1 MKRKLMAAFLAM
13 ILVLSLAAC
22 SSGGDE
28 GGQADTTAAA
38 AETTAAGTEETAAA
52 ETPAA
57 TEAGPVVETF
67 SAEYEMVG
75 TTSAGLP
82 KNDTFIFEGET
93 TDGIITSLN
102 FDIIRN
108 KGLEGEYSKKDLMG
122 YQMNVSDAEVAATD
136 NGFELVNLGM
146 NGYET
151 EFGQY
156 MITATCPELTD
167 DTVFGDLT
175 ITNYTGE
182 ELTPDQRIL
191 IYQYLANEADIELT
205 DETPVSELLAIHGLY
220 KDGEFVEGTSRVSFA
235 GFNGGRSYGEQI
247 DAIVDYI
254 LNNNMTL
261 EDVYEM
267 FRTVNQQNTP
277 IEDRDTIAGATIA
290 FVGDFQ
296 RMVYL
301 AMYGE
306 LFEGVTNST
315 TADGSTTIEVVTQGY
330 GGEIETH
337 VTFDDAT
344 RTITAISVRDA
355 QESDGYG
362 AVLTADGSDYL
373 NTLIESQDDL
383 DAVDTATGATTT
395 ATSLKK
401 AVLFAKEY
409 YDANN

>member
-1 MKRKLMAAFLAM
+1 MKRKLMAALLAT

-22 SSGGDE
+22 SADSGE
-28 GGQADTTAAA
+28 TTQPTTSA
-38 AETTAAGTEETAAA
+38 AEETTVSETEAPTE
-52 ETPAA
+52 

-93 TDGIITSLN
+93 TDGIITKLN

-136 NGFELVNLGM
+136 SGYELVNLGM

-167 DTVFGDLT
+167 ETVFGDLT

-220 KDGEFVEGTSRVSFA
+220 QDGEFVEGTSRVSFA

-247 DAIVDYI
+247 DAIVEYI
-254 LNNNMTL
+254 LDNNMTL

-267 FRTVNQQNTP
+267 FRTVNQQSTP

-315 TADGSTTIEVVTQGY
+315 TADGSTTIEVVTQGF

-383 DAVDTATGATTT
+383 DAVDTATGATMT
-395 ATSLKK
+395 ATSLQK

>member
-1 MKRKLMAAFLAM
+1 MKRKLMAALLAT

-22 SSGGDE
+22 SADSGE
-28 GGQADTTAAA
+28 TAQPTTSA
-38 AETTAAGTEETAAA
+38 AEETTVSETEAPTE
-52 ETPAA
+52 

-93 TDGIITSLN
+93 TDGIITKLN

-136 NGFELVNLGM
+136 SGYELVNLGM

-167 DTVFGDLT
+167 ETVFGDLT

-220 KDGEFVEGTSRVSFA
+220 QDGEFVEGTSRVSFA

-247 DAIVDYI
+247 DAIVEYI
-254 LNNNMTL
+254 LDNNMTL

-267 FRTVNQQNTP
+267 FRTVNQQSTP

-315 TADGSTTIEVVTQGY
+315 TADGSTTIEVVTQGF

-362 AVLTADGSDYL
+362 AVLSADGSDYL

-383 DAVDTATGATTT
+383 DAVDTATGATVT
-395 ATSLKK
+395 ATALQK